1 MTWKPTWKS
10 VPNDDKGLMSK
21 LGKKGKDTIFTSLKY
36 EIASVGREVSREV
49 DTGEIKPI
57 HYTSMLIPQTLKPFE
72 PENNRIVLMTG
83 WKAIQNDALWALD
96 PSVGDTLHCA
106 PGRLA
111 AVLSGGGKRR
121 LFIIGNFVKQRIYRP
136 IHDWSMDIL
145 RSLPCDGTFNQSK
158 PIERLVRNKP
168 KEAYS
173 FDLSNA
179 TDRYPMRALFY
190 LIWSIFGAFPAATIV
205 RFLAGGPFLIKPPY
219 SWHKKY
225 IVFRTGQPLGYYGSW
240 SLFSLSHHCMVWMAA
255 VNVNDQYRY
264 KPFTDYALLGDDIV
278 ITNPLVAV
286 EYKRIMQ
293 NLGVSIS
300 EGKSL
305 SSKDGSFEFA
315 KLFWVKRGQINL
327 SPVSAP
333 AVLSARSFIG
343 LVQLGV
349 KYNVSLNV
357 ILRLNKT
364 GFKVGSRLM
373 SRNSLSRKTKRLLTV
388 ADRSFNYNRLPLQFW
403 FGRETLSILIIKESS
418 FSKH

>member
-10 VPNDDKGLMSK
+10 VPNDDKALLSK

-57 HYTSMLIPQTLKPFE
+57 HYTSMFIPQTLKPFE
-72 PENNRIVLMTG
+72 PTNNMQVLMTG
-83 WKAIQNDALWALD
+83 WKAIQNDAFWALD

-121 LFIIGNFVKQRIYRP
+121 LFIIGNFIKQRIYRP

-255 VNVNDQYRY
+255 ANVDEKY
-264 KPFTDYALLGDDIV
+264 KYQPFTDYALLGDDIV
-278 ITNPLVAV
+278 VTNPLVAK
-286 EYKRIMQ
+286 EYKRIML
-293 NLGVSIS
+293 NLGLSIS
-300 EGKSL
+300 EGQSL

-315 KLFWVKRGQINL
+315 KQFWVKRGQINL
-327 SPVSAP
+327 SPLSAP
-333 AVLSARSFIG
+333 AVFSEIIYR
-343 LVQLGV
+343 
-349 KYNVSLNV
+349 
-357 ILRLNKT
+357 
-364 GFKVGSRLM
+364 
-373 SRNSLSRKTKRLLTV
+373 
-388 ADRSFNYNRLPLQFW
+388 
-403 FGRETLSILIIKESS
+403 FGPIRFEV
-418 FSKH
+418 